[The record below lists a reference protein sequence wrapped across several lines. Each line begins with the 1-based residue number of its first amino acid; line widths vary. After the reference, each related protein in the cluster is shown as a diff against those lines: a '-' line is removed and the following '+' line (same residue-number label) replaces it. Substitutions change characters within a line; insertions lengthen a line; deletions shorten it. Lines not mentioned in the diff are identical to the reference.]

1 MVLDKQPLS
10 VEQLESQIALELPDR
25 EMMAL
30 LTIIIGSIRIPIT
43 IRDVDV
49 ALGICANILAA
60 NSNVTCTVT
69 A

>member
-1 MVLDKQPLS
+1 MVLEKKPLS
-10 VEQLESQIALELPDR
+10 VEELESQIAIELPDR

-49 ALGICANILAA
+49 AFAICANILAA

-69 A
+69 